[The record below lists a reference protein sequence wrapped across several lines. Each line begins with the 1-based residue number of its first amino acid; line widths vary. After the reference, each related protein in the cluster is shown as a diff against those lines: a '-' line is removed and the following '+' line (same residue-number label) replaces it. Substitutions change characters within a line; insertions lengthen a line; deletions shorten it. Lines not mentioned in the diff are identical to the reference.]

1 MVNCAF
7 NLGSPYF
14 LNKKKK
20 FTATCCVQP
29 VVRLFVIRPLR
40 NSPIGSAIRIL
51 IEILIEILIGFLINI
66 FKGFSD
72 FSYRSSYRISKLIL

>member
-1 MVNCAF
+1 MVKCAF
-7 NLGSPYF
+7 NLGSSYF
-14 LNKKKK
+14 LNKTKT

-29 VVRLFVIRPLR
+29 IVRLFVIRPLR
-40 NSPIGSAIRIL
+40 KSPIGSAIRIL
-51 IEILIEILIGFLINI
+51 IEILIGFVINI